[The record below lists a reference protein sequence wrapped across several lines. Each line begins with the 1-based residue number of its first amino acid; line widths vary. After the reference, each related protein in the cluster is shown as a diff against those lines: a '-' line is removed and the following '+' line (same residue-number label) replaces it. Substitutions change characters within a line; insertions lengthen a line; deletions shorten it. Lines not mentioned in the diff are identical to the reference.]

1 MILSR
6 IPHIYHNTIYSRKIF
21 EIAENKH
28 LKFRKIYEDISNFND
43 VDKSRGYFLDILGK
57 NFEIDRLGKND
68 EEYKKEL
75 KFLISSLTFMGSPEE
90 IKNILALYFNI
101 NKEQFFIYELSGK
114 IIINIPDTIKKDDV
128 IKAVKKIKTA
138 GIGLQVDFE
147 VYIEDY
153 TIAELEEMTLVQIEK
168 ITLARG

>member
-6 IPHIYHNTIYSRKIF
+6 IPHIYHNTIYSRKMF

-43 VDKSRGYFLDILGK
+43 VDKLRGYFLDILGK

-90 IKNILALYFNI
+90 IKNILSLFFNI
-101 NKEQFFIYELSGK
+101 NKEQFFI
-114 IIINIPDTIKKDDV
+114 
-128 IKAVKKIKTA
+128 
-138 GIGLQVDFE
+138 
-147 VYIEDY
+147 
-153 TIAELEEMTLVQIEK
+153 
-168 ITLARG
+168 